1 MDTITLVRSAVR
13 GLLKVAGP
21 ELEGELRAVIE
32 SGDDDASPA
41 KPQVDWDDEEARK
54 SLIDSRAKDAYSC
67 AALLEGRGLM
77 SEVREAAE
85 LLASVLGQ
93 DLETA
98 EDATFRI
105 ARRVAKDRIVSTVP
119 KTASTANIRNNASPV
134 RCLLIAPPRGKGQYW
149 PVRSRTSPRTGLNP

>member
-21 ELEGELRAVIE
+21 ELKGELRAVIE

-93 DLETA
+93 DLEEA
-98 EDATFRI
+98 EDGTFRM
-105 ARRVAKDRIVSTVP
+105 ARRVAKDHVISIVGPEARHGHKTSARGFDGYKGISQLTPQVP
-119 KTASTANIRNNASPV
+119 PATR
-134 RCLLIAPPRGKGQYW
+134 
-149 PVRSRTSPRTGLNP
+149 

>member
-67 AALLEGRGLM
+67 SALLEGRGLM

-93 DLETA
+93 DLEEA
-98 EDATFRI
+98 EDGTFRM
-105 ARRVAKDRIVSTVP
+105 ARRVAKDHVISIVGP
-119 KTASTANIRNNASPV
+119 EARHGHKTSA
-134 RCLLIAPPRGKGQYW
+134 RGFDGYKGISQLT
-149 PVRSRTSPRTGLNP
+149 PQVTPATR